1 MPAIRPRP
9 VRFALLSAVT
19 SLASLACGP
28 RVAPVA
34 SGAPA
39 VPPLATASASPAS
52 SLSPVAAAA
61 VTDPGLEGPDQA
73 SLDRSVAPCD
83 DFYQFACGGW
93 MKATPIPDDEASWVR
108 SFSVI
113 HEDNQK
119 ALRSILDRDA
129 QGDARG
135 DAYGQQLGDLW
146 ASCMDEDGIEK
157 RARAELEPE
166 LKRIDAVRD
175 PRTLVDAIAHLHS
188 IGVGAAFGFDSEID
202 FKDASMMIA
211 GVSQGGL
218 GLPERDYY
226 FRDDARTKD
235 VRAAYESHVA
245 RTLELLG
252 EAPKQAAAGAKTVVT
267 IETQLAGASMTNVEL
282 RDPKK
287 IYHRLDLDGLKK
299 LAPDVAWDGYLAKA
313 GFPGITAI
321 NVAQPDFVKA
331 FDAMSRSVKVSDW
344 RTYLRWHL
352 GRAVSPWLS
361 RRFVDEWFHF
371 RQVLTG
377 TKVLQPRW
385 KRCVRFADE
394 MMGEA
399 LAQPFVKE
407 HLGEDGKQAAAQM
420 VAGIEASMKIDLES
434 LAWMDDATR
443 MKAEDKL
450 AKIVNKI
457 GYPSKWRSYD
467 GLAVDRASFLANAER
482 ASAFEVKR
490 ELAKVGKPVDKE
502 EWEMTPPTVNAYY
515 EPTMNEMVFPAGI
528 LQVPF
533 YGKQQTPA
541 LNFGAIGMVVG
552 HELTH
557 GFDDEGRQFDAEG
570 NLRDWWSPTVGAEF
584 DKRAACVEHQ
594 FDQYVPI
601 DDMHIKGKLTLGENI
616 ADLGGL
622 KLSFA
627 ALRRAQGVAPAAPA
641 GAGTPPQGNGPMPSV
656 GGFTPAQQFFVGFAQ
671 AWCANYRPEAL
682 RLLVA
687 TNPHSPPRYR
697 VNGPLSNLPEFAL
710 AFQCKEGSAMVP
722 AAANRCEIW

>member
-1 MPAIRPRP
+1 MRVPRPRAI
-9 VRFALLSAVT
+9 VLLAVV
-19 SLASLACGP
+19 SVASLAFACGP
-28 RVAPVA
+28 HLPPPSVAPSPTASISSAVPVSGAPVA
-34 SGAPA
+34 
-39 VPPLATASASPAS
+39 
-52 SLSPVAAAA
+52 
-61 VTDPGLEGPDQA
+61 DPGLKGPDEA

-113 HEDNQK
+113 HEENQK
-119 ALRSILDRDA
+119 ALRTILDRDA
-129 QGDARG
+129 QGDTRG

-157 RARAELEPE
+157 RALTELEPE

-211 GVSQGGL
+211 GISQGGL

-235 VRAAYESHVA
+235 IRAAYEGHVA

-252 EAPKQAAAGAKTVVT
+252 EAPAQAAADAKTVLKV
-267 IETQLAGASMTNVEL
+267 ETQLAGASMTNVEL

-287 IYHRLDLDGLKK
+287 IYHRLDLGGLKK
-299 LAPDVAWDGYLAKA
+299 LAPDVAWEGYLARV
-313 GFPGITAI
+313 GFPDITAI

-331 FDAMSRSVKVSDW
+331 FDAMTRSVKIGDW

-352 GRAVSPWLS
+352 ARATSPWLS
-361 RRFVDEWFHF
+361 HKFVDEWFQF
-371 RQVLTG
+371 RQTLTG
-377 TKVLQPRW
+377 TKVLQLRW

-443 MKAEDKL
+443 TKAEDKL

-457 GYPSKWRSYD
+457 GYPSKWRSYE
-467 GLAVDRASFLANAER
+467 GLAMDRSSFLANAER
-482 ASAFEVKR
+482 ASSFEVKR

-528 LQVPF
+528 LQEPF

-584 DKRAACVEHQ
+584 DKRAECVEHQ

-627 ALRRAQGVAPAAPA
+627 ALQRAQSGAPPSAPGASATAPAA
-641 GAGTPPQGNGPMPSV
+641 MPSV

-687 TNPHSPPRYR
+687 TNPHSPPKYR
-697 VNGPLSNLPEFAL
+697 VNGPLSNLPEFAG
-710 AFQCKEGSAMVP
+710 AFQCKEGAPMVP
-722 AAANRCEIW
+722 AAAKRCEIW

>member
-1 MPAIRPRP
+1 MRVLRPR
-9 VRFALLSAVT
+9 VIALSAVV
-19 SLASLACGP
+19 SFVSFALACGP
-28 RVAPVA
+28 ELPPPTLPPPTTA
-34 SGAPA
+34 A
-39 VPPLATASASPAS
+39 VPTAGPAI
-52 SLSPVAAAA
+52 PPP
-61 VTDPGLEGPDQA
+61 VTDPGLKGPDEA

-119 ALRSILDRDA
+119 ALRAILDRDA
-129 QGDARG
+129 QGDTRG
-135 DAYGQQLGDLW
+135 DAYAQQLGDLW
-146 ASCMDEDGIEK
+146 TSCMDEEGIEK
-157 RARAELEPE
+157 RALDELKPE
-166 LKRIDAVRD
+166 LKRIDAIRD
-175 PRTLVDAIAHLHS
+175 PGTLIDTIAHLHS

-226 FRDDARTKD
+226 FRDDQRTKD
-235 VRAAYESHVA
+235 IRAAYESHVE
-245 RTLELLG
+245 RTLELIG
-252 EAPKQAAAGAKTVVT
+252 ETPKQAAADAKTVLQV
-267 IETQLAGASMTNVEL
+267 ETRLAGASMTNVEL

-287 IYHRLDLDGLKK
+287 IYHRLDLGGLKK
-299 LAPDVAWDGYLAKA
+299 LAPDLAWDSYLAKM

-321 NVAQPDFVKA
+321 NVAQPDFVKEL
-331 FDAMSRSVKVSDW
+331 DAMTRSVKIADW

-352 GRAVSPWLS
+352 ARATSPWLS
-361 RRFVDEWFHF
+361 RRFVDEWFQF

-420 VAGIEASMKIDLES
+420 VAGIEASMKKDLES

-443 MKAEDKL
+443 TKAEDKL

-467 GLAVDRASFLANAER
+467 GLAIDRASFLGNAER

-528 LQVPF
+528 LQEPF
-533 YGKQQTPA
+533 YGKQQTPS

-557 GFDDEGRQFDAEG
+557 GFDDEGRQFDAAG
-570 NLRDWWSPTVGAEF
+570 NLSDWWSPAVGAEF

-594 FDQYVPI
+594 FDAYVPV

-627 ALRRAQGVAPAAPA
+627 ALLRAEGGASGLSPAPTATVA
-641 GAGTPPQGNGPMPSV
+641 
-656 GGFTPAQQFFVGFAQ
+656 GFTPAQQFFVGFAQ

-687 TNPHSPPRYR
+687 TNPHSPPKYR
-697 VNGPLSNLPEFAL
+697 VNGPLSNLPEFSA
-710 AFQCKEGSAMVP
+710 AFGCKEGTPMVP
-722 AAANRCEIW
+722 AAAQRCEVW

>member
-1 MPAIRPRP
+1 MRRPRLR
-9 VRFALLSAVT
+9 VVLLSAVVSAL
-19 SLASLACGP
+19 SLALACGP
-28 RVAPVA
+28 QAPPPSV
-34 SGAPA
+34 PA
-39 VPPLATASASPAS
+39 VTSATVSPAFPVVPPS
-52 SLSPVAAAA
+52 SADL
-61 VTDPGLEGPDQA
+61 GLKGPDEA
-73 SLDRSVAPCD
+73 SLDRTVPPCD

-113 HEDNQK
+113 HEDNLK
-119 ALRSILDRDA
+119 ALQGILDRDA
-129 QGDARG
+129 QGDTRG

-146 ASCMDEDGIEK
+146 ASCMDEEGIEK
-157 RARAELEPE
+157 RALDELKPE
-166 LKRIDAVRD
+166 LQRIDGVRD
-175 PRTLVDAIAHLHS
+175 PKTLVEALAHLHS
-188 IGVGAAFGFDSEID
+188 IGVSAAFGFDSEID

-226 FRDDARTKD
+226 FRDDQRTKD
-235 VRAAYESHVA
+235 IRAAYESHVA

-252 EAPKQAAAGAKTVVT
+252 EAPKQAEADAKTVLKV
-267 IETQLAGASMTNVEL
+267 ETQLAGASMTNTEL
-282 RDPKK
+282 RDPQK
-287 IYHRLDLDGLKK
+287 IYHRIDLAGLKK
-299 LAPDVAWDGYLAKA
+299 LAPDVAWDGYLAKV

-321 NVAQPDFVKA
+321 NVAQPDFIKEL
-331 FDAMSRSVKVSDW
+331 DAMTKSVKIPDW

-352 GRAVSPWLS
+352 GRATSPWLS
-361 RRFVDEWFHF
+361 RAFVDEWFHF

-420 VAGIEASMKIDLES
+420 VEGIEASMKIDLES

-443 MKAEDKL
+443 AKAEDKL

-467 GLAVDRASFLANAER
+467 GLAIDRASFLANAER

-490 ELAKVGKPVDKE
+490 ELTKVGKPVDKE

-533 YGKQQTPA
+533 YGKAQTPA

-570 NLRDWWSPTVGAEF
+570 NLRDWWSPAVSTEF

-594 FDQYVPI
+594 FDEYVPI

-627 ALRRAQGVAPAAPA
+627 ALQRAQGAAPSSADA
-641 GAGTPPQGNGPMPSV
+641 GQAQGQAVPMPSV

-682 RLLVA
+682 RLLVS
-687 TNPHSPPRYR
+687 TNPHSPPKYR
-697 VNGPLSNLPEFAL
+697 VNGPLANLQEFAT
-710 AFQCKEGSAMVP
+710 AFQCKEGSPMVP
-722 AAANRCEIW
+722 PAAKRCVVW

>member
-1 MPAIRPRP
+1 MRRPRLR
-9 VRFALLSAVT
+9 VVLLSAVV
-19 SLASLACGP
+19 SALSSALACGP
-28 RVAPVA
+28 AAPPPSLPPVTTA
-34 SGAPA
+34 A
-39 VPPLATASASPAS
+39 VSPAS
-52 SLSPVAAAA
+52 PVVGPTAA
-61 VTDPGLEGPDQA
+61 DLGLKGPDEA

-83 DFYQFACGGW
+83 DFYQFACGSW

-113 HEDNQK
+113 HEDNLK
-119 ALRSILDRDA
+119 ALRGILDRDA
-129 QGDARG
+129 LGDTRG
-135 DAYGQQLGDLW
+135 DAYGQPLGDLW
-146 ASCMDEDGIEK
+146 ASCMDEEGIEK
-157 RARAELEPE
+157 RALDELKPE

-175 PRTLVDAIAHLHS
+175 PKTLVDALAHLHS
-188 IGVGAAFGFDSEID
+188 IGVSAAFGFDSEID

-226 FRDDARTKD
+226 FRDDPRTKD
-235 VRAAYESHVA
+235 IRAAYESHVA
-245 RTLELLG
+245 RMLELIG
-252 EAPKQAAAGAKTVVT
+252 EAPKQAEADAQTVLKV
-267 IETQLAGASMTNVEL
+267 ETQLAGASMTNVEL
-282 RDPKK
+282 RDPQK
-287 IYHRLDLDGLKK
+287 IYHRLDLAGLKK
-299 LAPDVAWDGYLAKA
+299 LAPDVAWDGYLAKI
-313 GFPGITAI
+313 GFPAITAI
-321 NVAQPDFVKA
+321 NVAQPDFVKEL
-331 FDAMSRSVKVSDW
+331 DAMTKSVKIADW

-352 GRAVSPWLS
+352 ARATSPWLS
-361 RRFVDEWFHF
+361 RRFVDEWFQF

-420 VAGIEASMKIDLES
+420 VDGIEASMKGDLES

-443 MKAEDKL
+443 AKAEDKL

-467 GLAVDRASFLANAER
+467 GLAIDRASFLANAER
-482 ASAFEVKR
+482 ASAFEVNR
-490 ELAKVGKPVDKE
+490 ELTKVGKPVDKE

-528 LQVPF
+528 LQEPF
-533 YGKQQTPA
+533 YGKMQTPA

-570 NLRDWWSPTVGAEF
+570 NLRDWWSPAVSTEF
-584 DKRAACVEHQ
+584 DNRAACVEHQ
-594 FDQYVPI
+594 FDAYVPI

-627 ALRRAQGVAPAAPA
+627 ALQRAESGGTTAPDGGGPAQAVVANASA
-641 GAGTPPQGNGPMPSV
+641 

-682 RLLVA
+682 RLLVS
-687 TNPHSPPRYR
+687 TNPHSPPKYR
-697 VNGPLSNLPEFAL
+697 VNGPLANLPEFAT
-710 AFQCKEGSAMVP
+710 AFQCKEGSPMVP
-722 AAANRCEIW
+722 PAAKRCVVW